1 MLKEQSVHTDKREML
16 IAAVMREFAA
26 ELRMIN
32 VTDLIVFIETEQHG
46 NIENLVNSSAEMFFM
61 PGSLTFANFAY
72 VDLDWSRPPTVVLS
86 LKLSQPDATVFFD
99 LRLTDNF
106 AEIDLNHVE
115 FRRSSEDQDEN
126 TRTLEQAVNRSLIS
140 PP

>member
-1 MLKEQSVHTDKREML
+1 MLKEQSEHIEKREMV
-16 IAAVMREFAA
+16 IAAAMREFAA

-32 VTDLIVFIETEQHG
+32 VIDLVVFVETEQHG
-46 NIENLVNSSAEMFFM
+46 NIDNLVNSSAEMFFM
-61 PGSLTFANFAY
+61 PGSLAFANFAY

-86 LKLSQPDATVFFD
+86 LNLNHPDLTVFFD

-106 AEIDLNHVE
+106 AEIDLNHIE
-115 FRRSSEDQDEN
+115 FRQPSEDQAEN
-126 TRTLEQAVNRSLIS
+126 TYMLEQAIKSSLIS

>member
-1 MLKEQSVHTDKREML
+1 
-16 IAAVMREFAA
+16 MREFAA

-32 VTDLIVFIETEQHG
+32 VIDLVVFIETEQHG
-46 NIENLVNSSAEMFFM
+46 NIENLINSSAEMFFM
-61 PGSLTFANFAY
+61 PGSLAFANFAY

-86 LKLSQPDATVFFD
+86 LKLCQPDVTVFFD
-99 LRLTDNF
+99 LKLSDNF

-115 FRRSSEDQDEN
+115 FRQRSEDQNEN
-126 TRTLEQAVNRSLIS
+126 TRLLERAINRSLIS

>member
-1 MLKEQSVHTDKREML
+1 MLKEQSEHTDQWEVL
-16 IAAVMREFAA
+16 IGAVLREFAA

-32 VTDLIVFIETEQHG
+32 VIDLVVFIETEQHG
-46 NIENLVNSSAEMFFM
+46 NIENLINSSAEMFFM
-61 PGSLTFANFAY
+61 PGSLAFANFAY

-86 LKLSQPDATVFFD
+86 LKLCQPDVTVFFD
-99 LRLTDNF
+99 LKLSDDF

-115 FRRSSEDQDEN
+115 FRQRSEDQNEN
-126 TRTLEQAVNRSLIS
+126 TRLLERAINRSLIS